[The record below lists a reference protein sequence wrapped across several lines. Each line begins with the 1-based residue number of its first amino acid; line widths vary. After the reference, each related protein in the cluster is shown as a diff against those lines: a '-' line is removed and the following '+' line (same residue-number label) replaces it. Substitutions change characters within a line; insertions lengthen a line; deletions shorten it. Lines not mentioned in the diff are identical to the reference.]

1 MMQIQKI
8 CIVSLAFMLLQP
20 ISVFAD
26 EAKNI
31 PNKIGNQLSSE
42 AQSEAV
48 SAIFDSLEKLNC
60 QNDPNSRACLQ
71 TKQNITVA
79 TGGLGII
86 GVIGSLGFGLWI
98 IKQFQ

>member
-48 SAIFDSLEKLNC
+48 SAIFDNL
-60 QNDPNSRACLQ
+60 
-71 TKQNITVA
+71 
-79 TGGLGII
+79 
-86 GVIGSLGFGLWI
+86 
-98 IKQFQ
+98 